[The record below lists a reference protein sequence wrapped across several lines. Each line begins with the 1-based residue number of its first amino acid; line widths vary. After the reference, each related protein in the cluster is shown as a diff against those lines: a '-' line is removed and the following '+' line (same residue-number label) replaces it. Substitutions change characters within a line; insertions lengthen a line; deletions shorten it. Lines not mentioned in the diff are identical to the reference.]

1 MLCLTPHMGSTAREP
16 RDEMASRVVQNI
28 ERFLAGKRPF
38 DVLNPEVYGEAAR
51 NVEVI
56 G

>member
-1 MLCLTPHMGSTAREP
+1 
-16 RDEMASRVVQNI
+16 MALRAVENI

-51 NVEVI
+51 NREVI

>member
-1 MLCLTPHMGSTAREP
+1 
-16 RDEMASRVVQNI
+16 MALRTVSNI

-51 NVEVI
+51 NEEVI